1 MQTVR
6 VLTMRYDLPP
16 ADVLKKMNPQ
26 NIRMY
31 LISRG
36 WIVSS
41 EEQHFDI
48 MENPKTGDT
57 VIVPNDRELR
67 DYVYRIEDIIDS
79 LSEINEES
87 PQSIVSGM
95 MMSSSTDIISYHYEP
110 NNGEVG
116 LIPIPALEKIL
127 RVGNNLNFYAYH
139 DMCDFKLRYNSTKW
153 EKKKDLEDI
162 RVGPTIPGSYVVQ
175 FIYPAFSDSTYRQS
189 TLEGDVH
196 LDKEVFRQLCD
207 RIELSLS
214 EVVMAAERSK
224 DTLDSELNI
233 SYNFVSSLSELY
245 FDNADM
251 EVRRNK
257 MVGSPEIS
265 SKPLSLTRKVMRNI
279 SHIEQ
284 NMRPLESE
292 RESTLIGRLVQVTDL
307 RDEVGDEPISMKI
320 KYIDDKEDKI
330 RTATFVVSGEEAN
343 LAYDASKNRK
353 TVSLTGIITGP
364 SRSKR
369 LENITEFKILE

>member
-1 MQTVR
+1 
-6 VLTMRYDLPP
+6 MRYDLPP